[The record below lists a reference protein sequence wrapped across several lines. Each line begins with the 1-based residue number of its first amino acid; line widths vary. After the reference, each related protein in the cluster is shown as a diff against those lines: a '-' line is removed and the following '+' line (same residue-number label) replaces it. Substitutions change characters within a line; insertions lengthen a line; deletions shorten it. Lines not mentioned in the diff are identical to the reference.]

1 MITKESLFSFD
12 LRRFPMQKSYW
23 LVGNTNV
30 TRGWILQQVV
40 KLAVAYQS
48 QADAIIYAD
57 ADVMFID
64 DYDAHSYWQGD
75 TLRLFETMRGP
86 TMRTDRRYKNW
97 YKSAS
102 DLMSLGPPDKINGAY
117 IAQLNAVRPDSVR
130 QMCDKIEQVVD
141 RDWQRELLARLDFSE
156 FILYGSY
163 VRNSDHLLSQ
173 HFITDVQRC
182 ASSWFHDIKT
192 ERDALEFIFESRR
205 SKCAVHLQSNL
216 GFSPDL
222 LNGELFTSAG

>member
-1 MITKESLFSFD
+1 M
-12 LRRFPMQKSYW
+12 
-23 LVGNTNV
+23 
-30 TRGWILQQVV
+30 QQVV

-75 TLRLFETMRGP
+75 TLRLFETMRGL

-102 DLMSLGPPDKINGAY
+102 DLMSLGPPDQINGAY

-130 QMCDKIEQVVD
+130 QM
-141 RDWQRELLARLDFSE
+141 
-156 FILYGSY
+156 
-163 VRNSDHLLSQ
+163 
-173 HFITDVQRC
+173 
-182 ASSWFHDIKT
+182 
-192 ERDALEFIFESRR
+192 
-205 SKCAVHLQSNL
+205 
-216 GFSPDL
+216 
-222 LNGELFTSAG
+222 